1 MKCMRFVLVV
11 CLVGLPLSCI
21 GFRGNQLGAINGWPP
36 IIEEKKSISYVVSG
50 KVEINGKPTDVQP
63 ATMKAWK
70 KHLDEVY
77 RDSGLFSSVKEG
89 FSETDIRAEVE
100 ITDVGQGNFA
110 LAFLS
115 GLTLCVI
122 PAYASDTITIQT
134 TFKDNKGNILGKVAK
149 QEEVYAWFQI
159 LLLPVTPFKS
169 PGSVGEKALCDI
181 NRAVLL
187 EAQKKGIF

>member
-1 MKCMRFVLVV
+1 MKIMKLTSFLIITSLIC
-11 CLVGLPLSCI
+11 SCAA
-21 GFRGNQLGAINGWPP
+21 FRGGQLEDINGWPP
-36 IIEEKKSISYVVSG
+36 NIERKKSISYVVTG
-50 KVEINGKPTDVQP
+50 KVELNGRPTDVQP

-70 KHLDEVY
+70 KHLDTVY
-77 RDSGLFSSVKEG
+77 RDSGLFSSVEEG

-100 ITDVGQGNFA
+100 ITDVGRGNRA
-110 LAFLS
+110 LAFFS

-122 PAYASDTITIQT
+122 PAYASDIITIQT
-134 TFKDNKGNILGKVAK
+134 NFRDSKGNMLGEVTK

-169 PGSVGEKALCDI
+169 PGSVGEEALCDI

-187 EAQKKGIF
+187 EAQQKGIL